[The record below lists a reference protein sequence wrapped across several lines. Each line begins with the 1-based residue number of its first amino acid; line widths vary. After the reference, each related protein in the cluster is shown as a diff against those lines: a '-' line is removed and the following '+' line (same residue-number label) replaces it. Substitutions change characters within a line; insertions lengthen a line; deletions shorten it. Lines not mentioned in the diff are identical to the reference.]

1 MYAKELVINNF
12 RNYKQARL
20 AFSRGKNIII
30 GENAQGKTNLLEAID
45 LLSSGKS
52 NRAGEERELVLWGTS
67 NASIKLEYHARGY
80 DESLSMD
87 WKMKSPSAPNAVA
100 NARAQKSMFVNGVH
114 QQSVKGILGRLL
126 TVSFSAEDLNLLRG
140 GPKFRRDWLDNLAI
154 RLHPSFHDVTSSYAK
169 SVMQRNKLLKTL
181 SEKGRLSVSDQDE
194 LLVWDKQLARFGTQ
208 IIKMR
213 LDLLASLLPIAE
225 NEQTHLS
232 RSQEK
237 LTIDYAFRAQELNT
251 ANPTDEDEEDFS
263 PDNDSSENNL
273 DKESN
278 AGGNK
283 SADNDNSRSTE
294 KQTSAEVKSMNEVRS
309 MENVELAKYLMK
321 LMKERR
327 WLELRRRQSLVGP
340 HRDNLIFKLNGADAA
355 SYASQGQQRSIVL
368 SLKLAELRR
377 IQDEIN
383 EAPIL
388 LLDDVLAELDENRAQ
403 LLLSAVG
410 DQMQTIMSTTHLSGI
425 NNAWLADAK
434 VMTVHAG
441 ALKEDTP
448 HATL

>member
-1 MYAKELVINNF
+1 MYAKELAISNF
-12 RNYKQARL
+12 RNYKEATL
-20 AFSRGKNIII
+20 SFSRGKNIII
-30 GENAQGKTNLLEAID
+30 GENAQGKTNLIEAID

-52 NRAGEERELVLWGTS
+52 SRAGEERELVRWS
-67 NASIKLEYHARGY
+67 SANASIKLEYHARGY

-100 NARAQKSMFVNGVH
+100 QSRAQKTMFVNGVQ

-140 GPKFRRDWLDNLAI
+140 GPKYRRDWLDNLAI

-181 SEKGRLSVSDQDE
+181 AEKGRLSVSDQDE

-225 NEQTHLS
+225 SEQAHLS
-232 RSQEK
+232 RSQER
-237 LTIDYAFRAQELNT
+237 LSIDYAFRAQETVLQSNST
-251 ANPTDEDEEDFS
+251 DEED
-263 PDNDSSENNL
+263 DDDSS
-273 DKESN
+273 S
-278 AGGNK
+278 
-283 SADNDNSRSTE
+283 STE
-294 KQTSAEVKSMNEVRS
+294 LAKSSEVKSMSDVRA
-309 MENVELAKYLMK
+309 MENVELARYMMK
-321 LMKERR
+321 LMRERR
-327 WLELRRRQSLVGP
+327 WLELRRKQSLVGP
-340 HRDNLIFKLNGADAA
+340 HRDNLIFKLNDADAA
-355 SYASQGQQRSIVL
+355 SFASQGQQRSIVL

-383 EAPIL
+383 EPPIL
-388 LLDDVLAELDENRAQ
+388 LLDDVLAELDERRAQ
-403 LLLSAVG
+403 LLLSTVG

-425 NNAWLADAK
+425 DSAWLNDAK

-441 ALKEDTP
+441 ALKEDCP
-448 HATL
+448 A

>member
-1 MYAKELVINNF
+1 MYAKELAISNF
-12 RNYKQARL
+12 RNYKEAAL
-20 AFSRGKNIII
+20 TFSRGKNIII
-30 GENAQGKTNLLEAID
+30 GENAQGKTNLIEAID

-52 NRAGEERELVLWGTS
+52 SRAGEERELVRWGS
-67 NASIKLEYHARGY
+67 SQASIKLEYHARCY

-100 NARAQKSMFVNGVH
+100 QSRAQKTMFVNGVQ

-140 GPKFRRDWLDNLAI
+140 GPKYRRDWLDNLAI

-181 SEKGRLSVSDQDE
+181 AERGRLSVSDQDE
-194 LLVWDKQLARFGTQ
+194 LLVWDKQLARFGTL

-225 NEQTHLS
+225 SEQAHLS
-232 RSQEK
+232 RSQER
-237 LTIDYAFRAQELNT
+237 LSIDYAFRAQET
-251 ANPTDEDEEDFS
+251 AAQSGSSDEDGDEEE
-263 PDNDSSENNL
+263 SSNISERGP
-273 DKESN
+273 S
-278 AGGNK
+278 
-283 SADNDNSRSTE
+283 S
-294 KQTSAEVKSMNEVRS
+294 EVKSMNDVRS
-309 MENVELAKYLMK
+309 MENVELAKYMMK

-327 WLELRRRQSLVGP
+327 WLELRRKQSLVGP
-340 HRDNLIFKLNGADAA
+340 HRDNLIFKLNDADAA
-355 SYASQGQQRSIVL
+355 SFASQGQQRSIVL

-383 EAPIL
+383 EPPIL
-388 LLDDVLAELDENRAQ
+388 LLDDVLAELDERRAQ
-403 LLLSAVG
+403 LLLSTVG

-425 NNAWLADAK
+425 DSAWLNDAK
-434 VMTVHAG
+434 IMTVHAG
-441 ALKEDTP
+441 ALREDCP
-448 HATL
+448 A